1 MTSAKYYLKNNTII
15 IDTIHHSNYPMQNRV
30 TAELLCHVL
39 NEYEEKTSV
48 DVDKIMQQLQQTLEG
63 FEILKDDLIK
73 LEQITR
79 EECLK

>member
-1 MTSAKYYLKNNTII
+1 M
-15 IDTIHHSNYPMQNRV
+15 SN
-30 TAELLCHVL
+30 L

-63 FEILKDDLIK
+63 FEILKEDLIK